1 VIQWL
6 NKENQRTAGLV
17 VAQRMTYSFYSD
29 PDSDQLIGRTDKGVG
44 FFISLLEDYSF
55 GHFLRL
61 NKAIVTSE
69 EFSVESLK
77 AHLKEEEQFAG
88 QKTPDQ
94 PIALI
99 LGLCADFPNPEKKS
113 KKFINPVQ
121 FPSVRSLLR
130 CHETLTKIT

>member
-77 AHLKEEEQFAG
+77 AHLKEEERFAG
-88 QKTPDQ
+88 QKT
-94 PIALI
+94 A
-99 LGLCADFPNPEKKS
+99 S
-113 KKFINPVQ
+113 
-121 FPSVRSLLR
+121 
-130 CHETLTKIT
+130 T